1 MLPRK
6 KGETLKIKP
15 RTKGEQYRPTVT
27 VQKVKQ
33 GIPTKISFNGHEY
46 ALIHSDYVN
55 GRKGK
60 K

>member
-1 MLPRK
+1 MR
-6 KGETLKIKP
+6 IKP
-15 RTKGEQYRPTVT
+15 RSKGEQYRPTVT